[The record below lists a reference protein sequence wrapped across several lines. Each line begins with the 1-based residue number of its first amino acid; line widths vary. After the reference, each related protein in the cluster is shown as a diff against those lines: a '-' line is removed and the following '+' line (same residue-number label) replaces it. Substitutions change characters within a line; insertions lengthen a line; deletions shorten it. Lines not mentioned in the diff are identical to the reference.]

1 MHGMASRTMEY
12 EGRTP
17 IGLAK
22 VGDKGKV
29 TVIKTVR
36 QNGECNRDGILR
48 GAHPNGTNMDDNGDN
63 S

>member
-1 MHGMASRTMEY
+1 MASRTTEY

-29 TVIKTVR
+29 SVTITVG
-36 QNGECNRDGILR
+36 QSGECNRDGVLR
-48 GAHPNGTNMDDNGDN
+48 VAHPNGTNTDDNGDN